1 MHSAWLEAGVTP
13 RHQCWGQKALL
24 AHSISPV
31 SAAKWP
37 AVLLLDVKTLVDLEM
52 LVLVG
57 LLKPHHTL
65 STLAA

>member
-1 MHSAWLEAGVTP
+1 ML
-13 RHQCWGQKALL
+13 GQKALL

-37 AVLLLDVKTLVDLEM
+37 AVLPLDVKTLVDLEM

-57 LLKPHHTL
+57 MLKPHHTFI
-65 STLAA
+65 TLAA